1 MLYSDNTHLVADS
14 LEELHLFCKKVGIKR
29 CWFEGTKKGHP
40 HYDIPKNYKSIISL
54 MNEVKKVGSKKILHI
69 SKKLLENEY

>member
-14 LEELHLFCKKVGIKR
+14 LEELHLFCKKVGST
-29 CWFEGTKKGHP
+29 E
-40 HYDIPKNYKSIISL
+40 
-54 MNEVKKVGSKKILHI
+54 ILHI